1 MNLYIYC
8 LFIFQIWAAIH
19 VKKRCG
25 FSLKPLLFWMYD
37 CCPDAVRSVWWE
49 FDRVEAWLQQLFL
62 CLSGFLCHSP
72 GHCLTPA
79 LPLTLFPFYHSQPNI
94 CSTTFSPPVGVLFSY
109 SPPYFLISCFFLLYC
124 LPSPLLCSLSPL
136 SAVEWWCA
144 VVSPLRGIISVV
156 WERSN
161 LTCPV
166 RLKEGCVRSDLSHT
180 ARILPSHETSG
191 LPSPSRP
198 PPSPPPPPLTI
209 INQMKMFTPWFS
221 SL

>member
-1 MNLYIYC
+1 MDSHWNLC
-8 LFIFQIWAAIH
+8 CSECMTVVLMLSVQSD
-19 VKKRCG
+19 G
-25 FSLKPLLFWMYD
+25 SLIGWRLDCSSCFCVWVDSSATHRDTASLL
-37 CCPDAVRSVWWE
+37 PS
-49 FDRVEAWLQQLFL
+49 
-62 CLSGFLCHSP
+62 
-72 GHCLTPA
+72 
-79 LPLTLFPFYHSQPNI
+79 PLTVFPFYHSQPNI

-109 SPPYFLISCFFLLYC
+109 SPPYFLISCFFLPYC
-124 LPSPLLCSLSPL
+124 LPSPLLYSLSPL

-209 INQMKMFTPWFS
+209 INQMKMFTPWYS